1 MDDSVSKMGVGGLL
15 HHLLP
20 VVSVVLF
27 HYQLSN
33 CYIAVG
39 YHLDEVG
46 SLRNCRQ
53 VYCHGFRCCRPSV
66 DRTSI
71 EAEERDGCRVSRRFP
86 CCTAASICKRLRC
99 SWRSLWLYDWSII
112 PSRAMSLSEG
122 DTLSWTKRTS
132 ARRWRRSML
141 SVASGSS
148 CALSGARLST
158 GPRSRRTAS
167 LC

>member
-53 VYCHGFRCCRPSV
+53 VDSCGARFCRPGV
-66 DRTSI
+66 DRMSI
-71 EAEERDGCRVSRRFP
+71 EAEESDGCWVS
-86 CCTAASICKRLRC
+86 
-99 SWRSLWLYDWSII
+99 
-112 PSRAMSLSEG
+112 
-122 DTLSWTKRTS
+122 
-132 ARRWRRSML
+132 
-141 SVASGSS
+141 
-148 CALSGARLST
+148 
-158 GPRSRRTAS
+158 
-167 LC
+167 

>member
-53 VYCHGFRCCRPSV
+53 VDSCGTRFCRPGV

-71 EAEERDGCRVSRRFP
+71 EAEESDGCWVS
-86 CCTAASICKRLRC
+86 
-99 SWRSLWLYDWSII
+99 
-112 PSRAMSLSEG
+112 
-122 DTLSWTKRTS
+122 
-132 ARRWRRSML
+132 
-141 SVASGSS
+141 
-148 CALSGARLST
+148 
-158 GPRSRRTAS
+158 
-167 LC
+167 